1 MCVCLLNPLCIILPL
16 YLVYALAVR
25 LFSLNSFGLTHLN
38 FLCFYL
44 FISCAIVLL
53 LFLHLLK
60 RRLFCFTIPYTRN
73 AAKCCRNN
81 SSNKASGIIWQLVSK
96 YELVSASR
104 SLPNPPQPP
113 SNHVPQSAL
122 AIYAFTHLRQALRRT
137 HIYHA
142 RASCA
147 FYDAAVCVVAVAV
160 ACAAR
165 FSFGFF
171 VLRKSFSC
179 HFVAEFICTILVTL
193 CA

>member
-16 YLVYALAVR
+16 YLVYALAAR

-81 SSNKASGIIWQLVSK
+81 SSNKASDIIWQLVSK

-104 SLPNPPQPP
+104 SPLKPAQTTYSYLNQLWPFMPSLICAKRCVALTFITPERVAHFTTLRYALLLLLLHALPDFRL
-113 SNHVPQSAL
+113 VFLCFVKAFL
-122 AIYAFTHLRQALRRT
+122 ATSLRSSYAPYL
-137 HIYHA
+137 
-142 RASCA
+142 
-147 FYDAAVCVVAVAV
+147 
-160 ACAAR
+160 
-165 FSFGFF
+165 
-171 VLRKSFSC
+171 
-179 HFVAEFICTILVTL
+179 
-193 CA
+193 